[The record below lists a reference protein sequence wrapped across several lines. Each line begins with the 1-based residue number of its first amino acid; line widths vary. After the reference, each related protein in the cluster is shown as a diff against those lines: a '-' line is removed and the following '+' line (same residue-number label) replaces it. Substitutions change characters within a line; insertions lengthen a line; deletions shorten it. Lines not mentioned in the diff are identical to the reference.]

1 MIELCGISLSEPSN
15 KIILKSRI
23 AKGEFPS
30 ELEKPNLVPDHK
42 KNAKQFFK
50 KCRPISHFSGYLAKG
65 LKE

>member
-1 MIELCGISLSEPSN
+1 MIELCGISLCEPSN

-23 AKGEFPS
+23 TKGEFPS
-30 ELEKPNLVPDHK
+30 ELEKPNVVPNHK

-50 KCRPISHFSGYLAKG
+50 KYRPISHFSGYLAKG